1 MNKILDVMEDIKQNI
16 TDNQYKI
23 LMESLMEINNNGN
36 KLPLLTNNHKLNKIV
51 CLFNWLDTKL
61 KINDD
66 QYSYINR
73 IHLQKYVITNYF
85 DNCYYE
91 NIDLV
96 KQLLKIYFKFS
107 TKEQEY
113 KMNISMLNI
122 EIEMTIDNYYNYK
135 NNIYR
140 NIL

>member
-16 TDNQYKI
+16 TDNQYKTI
-23 LMESLMEINNNGN
+23 MESLMETNNNGN
-36 KLPLLTNNHKLNKIV
+36 KLPLLTNNHKLNKIA

-61 KINDD
+61 KITDD
-66 QYSYINR
+66 KYNCIKR
-73 IHLQKYVITNYF
+73 THLQKYIITNYF
-85 DNCYYE
+85 DNCYYQ

-113 KMNISMLNI
+113 KN
-122 EIEMTIDNYYNYK
+122 EYQYVE
-135 NNIYR
+135 YR
-140 NIL
+140 NEDDYT